1 MKSDYVFL
9 SVDGKL
15 TMSSASHLR
24 NLAAVKANEI
34 LSQLENLSFVNEYIG
49 LIDSKEFNQ
58 THFGTN
64 YAALCNIPDQIE
76 KVALYHSFEAWINE
90 AIEAKQRLFSE
101 IKSLSLEE
109 WAASQG
115 IELPNKP
122 IPEAAMNEDDYL
134 ETLTV
139 KERNRFLTLQSKV
152 SAIGNLIH
160 KGNAYDT
167 ALKNLQNSI
176 TNPIKETLNGRD
188 TILKKYE
195 PSVSIDSVNDIYFK
209 LQNTHREYQAQLNGM
224 KEARDQAIKRDAIE
238 KTSKYRE
245 EWSRY
250 TDVMAKYEADLTAY
264 KQSKNAELEKLKIVI
279 PEHLMSV
286 YNELTVLGK

>member
-90 AIEAKQRLFSE
+90 AIEANQRLFSE